1 MMFSVLT
8 YLLPNRIVQ
17 GLAAA
22 YCKFTALKNVGYRGT
37 HSSHIHISFPAMK
50 VTVLP
55 ALSDNYM
62 YLISDEIT
70 KEAAIVDPVAPD
82 TVLETVKNEGV
93 NLTKVL
99 TTHHHW
105 DHAGGNE
112 ELVKKSPSK
121 LTVYGGDKRIGA
133 LTNHVKDGD
142 KFKIGDIS
150 VECLFTPCHT
160 TGHICYYLT
169 DQKGQSAVFTG
180 DTLFIA
186 GCGRFFEGSA
196 QQMYTALV
204 EKLSNLPD
212 DTLVFCGHEYT
223 QQNLKFARH
232 VEKENKD
239 ILKAIAEAEEKRSQG
254 LPTVPSTISQEK
266 KINPFMRVMMGTV
279 QGHANCDDAVSTMQ
293 TIRKEKDSF
302 KA

>member
-1 MMFSVLT
+1 MS
-8 YLLPNRIVQ
+8 YLLPNKLIQ
-17 GLAAA
+17 GLTAA
-22 YCKFTALKNVGYRGT
+22 YFKVLAFKSVGLRGS
-37 HSSHIHISFPAMK
+37 HSSHINISLPKMK

-62 YLISDEIT
+62 YLISDENT

-82 TVLETVKNEGV
+82 TVLEAIQNEGV
-93 NLTKVL
+93 NLTKIL

-112 ELVKKSPSK
+112 ELVKKLQNPVE
-121 LTVYGGDKRIGA
+121 VYGGDNRIGA
-133 LTNHVKDGD
+133 LTNKVKDGD

-160 TGHICYYLT
+160 TGHICYYLKDT
-169 DQKGQSAVFTG
+169 KGQSAVFTG
-180 DTLFIA
+180 DTLFIG
-186 GCGRFFEGSA
+186 GCGRFFEGTA
-196 QQMYTALV
+196 EQMYSALV
-204 EKLSNLPD
+204 EKLANLPD

-232 VEKENKD
+232 VESENRD
-239 ILKAIAEAEEKRSQG
+239 ILKAIADADQKRNQG
-254 LPTVPSTISQEK
+254 VPTVPSTIANEK
-266 KINPFMRVMMGTV
+266 RINPFMRVMMGTV
-279 QGHANCDDAVSTMQ
+279 QRHASCSDAIATMHA
-293 TIRKEKDSF
+293 IRKEKDSF